1 MDVAARERAG
11 VRRAS
16 RAALGPGP
24 WALGGWGSVPGARL
38 VCAAALA
45 GALVAP
51 LPSPAQGPGPRAQGQ
66 LFLLVVTGAGGEPRF
81 SEAFHEAGASIVEAA
96 VRRFGVPA
104 ANVVMLGE
112 RPERAAGVVRA
123 RSTKANVIAELSRI
137 ATRSAEGD
145 RVIVVLVGHGSHQG
159 DVSRFNIP
167 GPDLTD
173 AELGAALDALR
184 GRTVA
189 VVVATSASG
198 EMVKSLSGPRRVIVT
213 ATKSGF
219 EGNESIF
226 ARHFAL
232 AWSGD
237 GADADKDGRVSLL
250 EAFDYARREVA
261 REYERDGRLL
271 TEHAVL
277 DDDGDGIGSAAPDA
291 RGGEG
296 ALARRFF
303 LSGAA
308 TVASGDTAVTRLRA
322 ERRELEE
329 RLAALRARKDAMEQ
343 TAYDRELE
351 SLLLEI
357 ARNGRDLRARE
368 GEGGPP

>member
-1 MDVAARERAG
+1 MRKSGDRECG
-11 VRRAS
+11 V
-16 RAALGPGP
+16 
-24 WALGGWGSVPGARL
+24 GGGARIS
-38 VCAAALA
+38 
-45 GALVAP
+45 GALLLVTLVLLAPEHP
-51 LPSPAQGPGPRAQGQ
+51 LPAQPSGDAHV
-66 LFLLVVTGAGGEPRF
+66 LVVTGAGGEPRF
-81 SEAFHEAGASIVEAA
+81 SEAFHEAGAAMAKAA
-96 VRRFGVPA
+96 VERFGVAA

-112 RPERAAGVVRA
+112 RPERAPTLVRA
-123 RSTKANVIAELSRI
+123 KSTKENVVAELARL

-145 RVIVVLVGHGSHQG
+145 RVVVVLVGHGSHQG
-159 DVSRFNIP
+159 DVTRFNIP

-173 AELGAALDALR
+173 ADLAAALGALR

-198 EMVKSLSGPRRVIVT
+198 EMVKALSAPGRVIVT

-226 ARHFAL
+226 ARHFAE

-237 GADADKDGRVSLL
+237 GADADKDGRLSLL
-250 EAFDYARREVA
+250 EAFDYARREVG

-277 DDDGDGIGSAAPDA
+277 DDDGDGAGTAEPPSDGR
-291 RGGEG
+291 RGDG

-303 LSGAA
+303 LSGASA
-308 TVASGDTAVTRLRA
+308 VASSDTVVTRLRA
-322 ERRELEE
+322 ERRDLES
-329 RLAALRARKDAMEQ
+329 RLTALRGRKDSME
-343 TAYDRELE
+343 TAAYERELE
-351 SLLLEI
+351 TLLLAI

-368 GEGGPP
+368 GEGGTP